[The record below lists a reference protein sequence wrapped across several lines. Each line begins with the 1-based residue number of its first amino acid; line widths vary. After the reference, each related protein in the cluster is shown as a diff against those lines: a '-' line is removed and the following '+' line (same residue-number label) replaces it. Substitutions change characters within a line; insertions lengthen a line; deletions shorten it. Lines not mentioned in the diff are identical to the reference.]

1 MIPAAFGHIGIGM
14 GLVGALGCVFVL
26 STSLATRRPDRAS
39 AALYWLALMCLG
51 VLLAVAAME
60 TAILT
65 DNFSVAYV
73 ARNSTTTTPLI
84 YKVAT
89 LWGALEGSILL
100 WALVLCGFVGT
111 AAWRFGARIAD
122 PVVAWALLVMALV
135 CVFFFG
141 LLIGPADPFTTLAQA
156 PLEGNGLNP
165 LLRNHPLMV
174 IHPVMLYLGYVGF
187 TVPFSFAVATLV
199 TGRVAERWL
208 SEVRRWTM
216 LAWGCLSVGILLG
229 AWWSYEVLGWGGY
242 WAWDPVENAS
252 LLPWLT
258 ATAFIHSLAVQERRR
273 MLGAWNLS
281 LLAATFSLTIFGTF
295 LTRSGVL
302 ESVHEFSESTL
313 GPALLAFFAV
323 IVASSVA
330 LVAWRG
336 DRLTSLPP
344 RRGPQA
350 PPPAEMSSEPHPTAP
365 TTHSAPTVAPI
376 TIDSALSR
384 EGTFLANNLLFTGAA
399 FVILLGTVFP
409 LLIEAWNGDKL
420 AVGRPYFDRMLAPVG
435 IGLLAMMALSP
446 ALQWRQT
453 AGGLLARRALG
464 PAGMGAASMV
474 IAVIAGAH
482 GFWNVLAL
490 GLAGATIGSAL
501 RQLIATTSKSG
512 WRALTGRGGGGM
524 VAHIGVGLIAFGF
537 IASSAFDAE
546 GEFTL
551 AVGETATVA
560 GHEVRFIGMSD
571 EMEGENRVVR
581 ASFAVAGRGIHAPA
595 VTRFATFGQP
605 ISTPSV
611 ATGLVDDVYLSLV
624 VIPASGTSEVSVRVL
639 VKPLVLWMWIGGG
652 VIALG
657 VIAALFGA
665 RPARSSPTR
674 SSPARSNPGKEAKLA
689 ARPKAKQ
696 AASTV

>member
-1 MIPAAFGHIGIGM
+1 
-14 GLVGALGCVFVL
+14 
-26 STSLATRRPDRAS
+26 
-39 AALYWLALMCLG
+39 MCAG
-51 VLLAVAAME
+51 VLLAVVAME
-60 TAILT
+60 SAILT
-65 DNFSVAYV
+65 DNFTLAYV
-73 ARNSTTTTPLI
+73 ASNSTTTTPLA
-84 YKVAT
+84 YKIAT

-100 WALVLCGFVGT
+100 WALVLCGYVGA
-111 AAWRFGARIAD
+111 AAWRFRRRLTD
-122 PVVAWALLVMALV
+122 PLVAWALLVMALV

-141 LLIGPADPFTTLAQA
+141 LLIGPADPFATLIQA
-156 PLEGNGLNP
+156 PAEGNGLNP

-187 TVPFSFAVATLV
+187 TVPFGFAIAALV
-199 TGRVAERWL
+199 TGRVGERWL
-208 SEVRRWTM
+208 ADTRRWTV

-281 LLAATFSLTIFGTF
+281 LLAATFALTIFGTF

-323 IVASSVA
+323 IVAVSIV

-336 DRLTSLPP
+336 DRLMSLP
-344 RRGPQA
+344 GV
-350 PPPAEMSSEPHPTAP
+350 SG
-365 TTHSAPTVAPI
+365 TTS
-376 TIDSALSR
+376 IDSALSR
-384 EGTFLANNLLFTGAA
+384 EGTFLANNLLFAGAA
-399 FVILLGTVFP
+399 FVVLLGTVFP
-409 LLIEAWNGDKL
+409 LLVEALNGDDL

-446 ALQWRQT
+446 TLRWRRT
-453 AGGLLARRALG
+453 SGGWLARRALG
-464 PAGMGAASMV
+464 PAGLGAATMV
-474 IAVIAGAH
+474 VAVVSGAH

-490 GLAGATIGSAL
+490 GLAGAVIGSAL
-501 RQLIATTSKSG
+501 GQLGNTVRRRG
-512 WRALTGRGGGGM
+512 WRGATGRSGGGM
-524 VAHIGVGLIAFGF
+524 VAHIGIGLIALGF
-537 IASSAFDAE
+537 IASSAYDAE

-551 AVGETATVA
+551 AVGQSETVA
-560 GHEVRFIGMSD
+560 GHEIRFLSID
-571 EMEGENRVVR
+571 DRLEGGNRVVS
-581 ASFAVAGRGIHAPA
+581 AEFAVAGRGTHAPA

-624 VIPASGTSEVSVRVL
+624 AIPESGSSEVTVRVL
-639 VKPLVLWMWIGGG
+639 VKPLVLWMWVGGG
-652 VIALG
+652 VLALG
-657 VIAALFGA
+657 VIAALIGSRTTVAAGA
-665 RPARSSPTR
+665 GRGYGMSLSD
-674 SSPARSNPGKEAKLA
+674 
-689 ARPKAKQ
+689 
-696 AASTV
+696 ASLSGAPPMP

>member
-1 MIPAAFGHIGIGM
+1 MIPAALGHIGVVL
-14 GLVGALGCVFVL
+14 GLVGAA
-26 STSLATRRPDRAS
+26 TSAAILAAALVTKRVDRARQ
-39 AALYWLALMCLG
+39 ALVWLMIMCAG

-60 TAILT
+60 IAILS
-65 DNFSVAYV
+65 DNFTVAYV
-73 ARNSTTTTPLI
+73 ARNSTTTTALI

-100 WALVLCGFVGT
+100 WAFVLCGYV
-111 AAWRFGARIAD
+111 AAAALRFRNRITD
-122 PVVAWALLVMALV
+122 PLVAWALLVMALV
-135 CVFFFG
+135 CVFFFV
-141 LLIGPADPFTTLAQA
+141 LLIGPADPFATLAQA

-187 TVPFSFAVATLV
+187 TVPFGFAIAVLI
-199 TGRVAERWL
+199 TGRVNERWL
-208 SEVRRWTM
+208 TETRRWTM
-216 LAWGCLSVGILLG
+216 MAWGCLSVGILLG

-258 ATAFIHSLAVQERRR
+258 ATAFIHSLVVQERRGV
-273 MLGAWNLS
+273 LGAWNLS
-281 LLAATFSLTIFGTF
+281 LLTATFALTIFGTF

-313 GPALLAFFAV
+313 GPVLLVFFAT
-323 IVASSVA
+323 IVAVSVG
-330 LVAWRG
+330 LIAWRG
-336 DRLTSLPP
+336 DRLTGSL
-344 RRGPQA
+344 GPNT
-350 PPPAEMSSEPHPTAP
+350 SSLENASTRS
-365 TTHSAPTVAPI
+365 T
-376 TIDSALSR
+376 TIDSPLSR
-384 EGTFLANNLLFTGAA
+384 EGTFLANNLLFAGAA
-399 FVILLGTVFP
+399 FVVLLGTVFP

-446 ALQWRQT
+446 TLQWRQT
-453 AGGLLARRALG
+453 SGSLLARRALG
-464 PAGMGAASMV
+464 SAGLGAITMV
-474 IAVIAGAH
+474 IAVVAGAH

-490 GLAGATIGSAL
+490 GFAGAVIGSAL
-501 RQLIATTSKSG
+501 RHLVLAVTRQG
-512 WRALTGRGGGGM
+512 WRGLTGRSGGGM

-551 AVGETATVA
+551 AVGEAVTVA
-560 GHEVRFIGMSD
+560 GHEVRFLSMSD
-571 EMEGENRVVR
+571 ELEGDNRVVR
-581 ASFAVAGRGIHAPA
+581 AEFDIAGRGVHAPA

-624 VIPASGTSEVSVRVL
+624 AIPESGSDEVSVRVL
-639 VKPLVLWMWIGGG
+639 IKPLVLWMWVGGG
-652 VIALG
+652 VLALG
-657 VIAALFGA
+657 VFAALLRPRRSRSGIASRGDSAIAARA
-665 RPARSSPTR
+665 
-674 SSPARSNPGKEAKLA
+674 EA
-689 ARPKAKQ
+689 
-696 AASTV
+696 AASSATAESASVS